1 MTMRLDRRSALR
13 LGAMSVAAAATAP
26 LRAQTSDSVTLAPHL
41 ADVDGNGVLG
51 PGDASLMQQAVLT
64 SRGFGIEPNTGFD
77 IRADIFGRGV
87 IGQDAV
93 DAVTRAV
100 TSTALHSQPVRRPIT
115 VGWHYGWHDDI
126 RRPLLE
132 QTVRYIGG
140 DYLSN
145 DPVVE
150 TQFNSLKNEFGITVD
165 ALSWIPRRLTPT
177 ILPNY
182 QTGYFA
188 AENAATRYV
197 ALLYEAVLALPTA
210 GGRVDFHSAEVR
222 DTLAEDFAAMAQTLV
237 EARDEYPTRVFLLD
251 GRPVVFI
258 FASHAFG
265 RNPDDVVEFEQMTT
279 AVSRALEAFRRVYG
293 AVPYLV
299 GDELLPLAS
308 TRTPSPD
315 RFTRGALFDA
325 VYSYHA
331 ANLKITAAPF
341 SLNEAYGALQR
352 LRLERATEAIR
363 HLESRFT
370 NQKVL
375 IIPSLAGGFAKH
387 GLPSLTTTRQ
397 AFADYLKLL
406 IRYYEDVYLPQEWP
420 GALGNSALPAPI
432 YSIGSWNEEY
442 EGHAVL
448 PAQFNLALA
457 ESEQQG
463 FDFAMALKEAF
474 GWNHYAERAISS

>member
-1 MTMRLDRRSALR
+1 
-13 LGAMSVAAAATAP
+13 MSVAAAATEP
-26 LRAQTSDSVTLAPHL
+26 LRAQPTTDAVTLAPHL

-51 PGDASLMQQAVLT
+51 PADAILMHQAVLT
-64 SRGFGIEPNTGFD
+64 SRGFGVEPNSGFD

-100 TSTALHSQPVRRPIT
+100 MTTALNSQPVQRPVT
-115 VGWHYGWHDDI
+115 VGWHYGWHDHI
-126 RRPLLE
+126 RRPFLE

-150 TQFNSLKNEFGITVD
+150 TQFNDLKNEFGITVD

-182 QTGYFA
+182 QAGYFS

-197 ALLYEAVLALPTA
+197 SLLYEAVLALPTA
-210 GGRVDFHSAEVR
+210 GGRVDFRSAEVR
-222 DTLAEDFAAMAQTLV
+222 DTLVRDFAAMAQTLV
-237 EARDEYPTRVFLLD
+237 EARDDYPTRVFLLD

-265 RNPDDVVEFEQMTT
+265 RNPDDVVEFEQMTA
-279 AVSRALEAFRRVYG
+279 AVSQALEAFRGVYG

-299 GDELLPLAS
+299 GDELLPLSS
-308 TRTPSPD
+308 TPSSSPD
-315 RFTRGALFDA
+315 RLTRGALFDA

-352 LRLERATEAIR
+352 LRLERATEAMR
-363 HLESRFT
+363 GLESRFT
-370 NQKVL
+370 NEKVL

-387 GLPSLTTTRQ
+387 GLPTLSTTRQ
-397 AFADYLKLL
+397 AFAAYLKLL
-406 IRYYEDVYLPQEWP
+406 TRYYEDVHLPQEWP
-420 GALGNSALPAPI
+420 GALGTNALPAPI

-463 FDFAMALKEAF
+463 FDFAMALKEVF
-474 GWNHYAERAISS
+474 GWNHYAERAIS